1 MVTVREAYKAA
12 AESLKNHGTEFYN
25 ADARILLECV
35 LGIDSGKLALYYDS
49 ALSEENAQ
57 KYREY
62 IKFRIKNV
70 PVSYITNKKE
80 FYSLDFYVDNRV
92 LIPRFDTEILADE
105 AIKHAQNVKTAAD
118 LCCGSGCIGLTLAKF
133 CPHLSADLF
142 DISDGAVEVS
152 RINTQKLDIKNAD
165 VIKLDILKNPLPKKY
180 DMILSNPPYIPICD
194 IDGLS
199 DDVKK
204 YEPVNALTDGLD
216 GLTFYKRL
224 KILAQEHLNDGGIML
239 LEIGINQLD
248 DMKKIFGEIEF
259 LKDING
265 IPRVIIYKKR

>member
-12 AESLKNHGTEFYN
+12 AESLKKHGTEFYN

-62 IKFRIKNV
+62 TDLRIKNV

-105 AIKHAQNVKTAAD
+105 AIKHAQNVKAAAD

-152 RINTQKLDIKNAD
+152 RINAQKLDIKNAD

-199 DDVKK
+199 ADVKK

-259 LKDING
+259 LKDINN